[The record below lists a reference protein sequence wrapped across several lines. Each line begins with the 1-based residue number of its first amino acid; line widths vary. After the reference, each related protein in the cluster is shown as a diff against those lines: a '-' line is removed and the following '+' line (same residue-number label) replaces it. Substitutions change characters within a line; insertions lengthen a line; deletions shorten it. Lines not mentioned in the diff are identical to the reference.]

1 MNVLDENI
9 LKDQRELLQS
19 WRISIHQIGHDVG
32 RKGIRD
38 DEIISLLHQLRRPT
52 FFTRDFGF
60 YDRKLCHARYC
71 LVYLAV
77 DRAEAAVF
85 VRRLLRHPDL
95 NTEAD
100 RLGKVIRLSSAGLS
114 IWQLHAEAETLLDW
128 PE

>member
-1 MNVLDENI
+1 M
-9 LKDQRELLQS
+9 K
-19 WRISIHQIGHDVG
+19 
-32 RKGIRD
+32 D
-38 DEIISLLHQLRRPT
+38 DEIISLLHQSRRPT

-60 YDRKLCHARYC
+60 YDQKLCHARYC
-71 LVYLAV
+71 LVYMAV
-77 DRAEAAVF
+77 DRAETAVF

-114 IWQLHAEAETLLDW
+114 LWQLHAEAETLLDW